1 MKNTNLFITC
11 FAGLAAFVVG
21 SVPVHA
27 DDTEIYVGA
36 TATAKRPNVLFIMDT
51 SGSMGTTETV
61 ELDPYD
67 PTEIYSGCVTNDSS
81 VIYWDEGDN
90 GQPPDC
96 DSEQWITKTA
106 SQCDQ
111 VDGVPGSPSGKAIGV
126 PAEQERFRIGDWV
139 WWARLQDGNHDDP
152 VECRGNNQYRF
163 YSTNYMNW
171 YHSPGTTKDMTRIE
185 IVKNV
190 ANDLVDSI
198 SGVNIGLMRFDRW
211 AEGGFVDVAID
222 DIATSRTKFKDTLN
236 AYSAAGNTPLSETLY
251 ESARY
256 WRGESVEYGDQS
268 DPRHSVDES
277 RNNNDDSLYESPINH
292 ACQKNHV
299 VYLTDG
305 EPTSDW
311 GADDEIEDL
320 IGENCS
326 GNCLD
331 ELAEFLNTEDQASG
345 IERDNVVVTHTV
357 GFHTD
362 QDLLRDTAQK
372 GGGKYYTADAYSE
385 LEDAL
390 TSLFTQIIA
399 GTSLFTAPAVSVNA
413 FNRLNHLNQVYFALF
428 QPTDGSVW
436 PGNVKRYEIDPENG
450 NLIDANDTT
459 AIDPGTGQFKDTAR
473 SIWTEAGTSDG
484 NDVKVGGAAD
494 EQTLP
499 RDAYTYLG
507 DNNEVA
513 LTTTSSSDATAL
525 HEDNTAITANMLK
538 RDSDSDAIDA
548 DYREHL
554 LKWIRGVDVD
564 DADGDDDT
572 TDPRRYMGDPLHA
585 RPELVTYGTSA
596 DDPQL
601 TLFTSTNEGFIHAI
615 DTETGEELWSFMP
628 KEVLSNIKGQY
639 ENAVT
644 GDRIYGMDG
653 PISIRTDGDPT
664 TDEGVELYAGMRR
677 GGKNYYALD
686 VSNRDAPT
694 LKWTIEGGQGDF
706 AELGQSWSRAI
717 PTRVDING
725 TEEEVVIFAGGYDP
739 QQDDVTQR
747 TGDNQGRAIFMVDAD
762 DGSLLWSGG
771 LPGTGPADDSRH
783 DEEFED
789 MEYSIPS
796 EIRALDINSDGLVE
810 QMYVGDMGG
819 QLWRFDVHNGSPVG
833 DLVSGGVIAD
843 LAGDSSTAD
852 NRRFYYPPDIAL
864 INHKNEQFFSMSIG
878 SGWRAHP
885 LDEEVQD
892 RFYMIRN
899 YDMSGA
905 PTDTDGN
912 ITYTTRTH
920 SDLYDA
926 TDNLI
931 GQGDS
936 QQQADATQDL
946 NDADGWY
953 IDLEAS
959 GEKTLAASTTFGG
972 NVMFTT
978 YEPNP
983 DNSETTCSPGEGLGR
998 AYLLDVVNAT
1008 PYQDLDGDDT
1018 KNKSDRSTELARG
1031 GIPPGFTILFP
1042 DGGDGAI
1049 GLVGPEQP
1057 VDDLGFDSRKRN
1069 VYWRRN

>member
-1 MKNTNLFITC
+1 MKNINLLVTC
-11 FAGLAAFVVG
+11 FATLATVVVG

-36 TATAKRPNVLFIMDT
+36 TTTAKKPNVLFIMDT

-67 PTEIYSGCVTNDSS
+67 DGNTYTGCVTNDDSK
-81 VIYWDEGDN
+81 IYWAEGDN
-90 GQPPDC
+90 GQPPGC
-96 DSEQWITKTA
+96 NSEQWINKSA

-111 VDGVPGSPSGKAIGV
+111 IDGVPGSPSGKAIGV
-126 PAEQERFRIGDWV
+126 NAEQYRPFIFFGRYW
-139 WWARLQDGNHDDP
+139 QDLSSGNHNDEVD
-152 VECRGNNQYRF
+152 CRGNDQYRF

-171 YHSPGTTKDMTRIE
+171 YHSPGTTKNMTRMD
-185 IVKNV
+185 IVKDV
-190 ANDLVDSI
+190 AKDLVDSI
-198 SGVNIGLMRFDRW
+198 SGVNIGLMRFDRD
-211 AEGGFVDVAID
+211 ANGGFIDVAID
-222 DIATSRTKFKDTLN
+222 DISNNRTLFKDTLDS
-236 AYSAAGNTPLSETLY
+236 YAASGNTPLSETLY
-251 ESARY
+251 EGARY
-256 WRGESVEYGDQS
+256 WRGESVEYGEHS

-277 RNNNDDSLYESPINH
+277 RDDNDSSLYESPITH
-292 ACQKNHV
+292 ACQKSHV

-305 EPTSDW
+305 EPTWDS
-311 GADDEIEDL
+311 GADDDIEDW

-331 ELAEFLNTEDQASG
+331 ELAEFLNTEDQASDVD
-345 IERDNVVVTHTV
+345 RDNVVVTHTV

-428 QPTDGSVW
+428 QPTDGAVW
-436 PGNVKRYEIDPENG
+436 PGNVKRYKIDPDSG
-450 NLIDANDTT
+450 DLVDANDTT

-473 SIWTEAGTSDG
+473 SFWTEAGTSDG

-494 EQTLP
+494 ELALP

-507 DNNEVA
+507 SNNDIG

-525 HEDNTAITANMLK
+525 HEDNDNITTDVLGL
-538 RDSDSDAIDA
+538 DSDQT
-548 DYREHL
+548 DYREAL
-554 LKWIRGVDVD
+554 LKWVRGVDIND
-564 DADGDDDT
+564 SDGDGDE
-572 TDPRRYMGDPLHA
+572 TDPRTYMGDPLHS

-596 DDPQL
+596 SDPQL

-615 DTETGEELWSFMP
+615 DTENGEELWSFMP
-628 KEVLSNIKGQY
+628 KELLPQIKGQY

-653 PISIRTDGDPT
+653 PISIRTDGDPS
-664 TDEGVELYAGMRR
+664 TDDGVELYAGMRR
-677 GGKNYYALD
+677 GGKNYYGLD

-694 LKWTIEGGQGDF
+694 LKWTIEGGSGDF
-706 AELGQSWSRAI
+706 SELGQSWSRAVS
-717 PTRVDING
+717 TSVDIG
-725 TEEEVVIFAGGYDP
+725 GSREEVIIFAGGYDP

-747 TGDNQGRAIFMVDAD
+747 TPDDQGRAIFMVDSD
-762 DGSLLWSGG
+762 TGDLLWSGG
-771 LPGTGPADDSRH
+771 LPGTGPEDGTGH
-783 DEEFED
+783 DEEFDD

-796 EIRALDINSDGLVE
+796 DIRALDVNSDGLVD

-819 QLWRFDVHNGSPVG
+819 QLWRFDIHNGSTVA
-833 DLVSGGVIAD
+833 DLVTGGVIAD
-843 LAGDSSTAD
+843 LAANSSTAD

-864 INHKNEQFFSMSIG
+864 INHQNQQFFSVSIG

-885 LDEEVQD
+885 LDEDVQD
-892 RFYMIRN
+892 RSYMIRN
-899 YDMSGA
+899 YDISGA
-905 PTDTDGN
+905 PTDTNGD
-912 ITYTTRTH
+912 IAYTTRTH
-920 SDLYDA
+920 NDLYDA
-926 TDNLI
+926 TDNLV
-931 GQGDS
+931 GQGND
-936 QQQADATQDL
+936 QASERTDL

-959 GEKTLAASTTFGG
+959 GEKTLAPSTTFGG
-972 NVMFTT
+972 NVLFTT

-983 DNSETTCSPGEGLGR
+983 DDSSTTCSPGEGLGR
-998 AYLLDVVNAT
+998 AYLLNVLDAT

-1018 KNKSDRSTELARG
+1018 KDKSDRSTTLARG

-1042 DGGDGAI
+1042 DGGGGGI

-1057 VDDLGFDSRKRN
+1057 VDDLGFDNRKRT
-1069 VYWRRN
+1069 VYWRRQ